1 LKLERAHYIILAVV
15 LCLLTAFAYK
25 SYFSNESILERAVQK
40 NGYDLFQKQRP
51 VSFEFYFDPQ
61 WIPKTIG
68 ETEYNIHLGTLHN
81 TEIYLDKVIARDRS
95 IYIGLNAI
103 PHMRKQSGEFLY
115 IWDIKDNQS
124 SSSYNPIEEW
134 HFFDKNGES
143 LKPLL
148 MDYGSG
154 EGPDNMFGI
163 EIDKKYMDIVAAG
176 IYLKYSGFILYEYR
190 QKKTV
195 QTSLF

>member
-1 LKLERAHYIILAVV
+1 MKLKRAHYIILAVV

-61 WIPKTIG
+61 WIPKTNG

-124 SSSYNPIEEW
+124 SSTYNPIEEW

-176 IYLKYSGFILYEYR
+176 IYFKYSGFILYEYR

>member
-1 LKLERAHYIILAVV
+1 
-15 LCLLTAFAYK
+15 
-25 SYFSNESILERAVQK
+25 
-40 NGYDLFQKQRP
+40 
-51 VSFEFYFDPQ
+51 
-61 WIPKTIG
+61 
-68 ETEYNIHLGTLHN
+68 
-81 TEIYLDKVIARDRS
+81 
-95 IYIGLNAI
+95 
-103 PHMRKQSGEFLY
+103 
-115 IWDIKDNQS
+115 
-124 SSSYNPIEEW
+124 
-134 HFFDKNGES
+134 
-143 LKPLL
+143 